1 MSLFRV
7 LQEAR
12 ECTACAPH
20 LPLGP
25 KPLLAAHPKSRIV
38 IIGQA
43 PGRATHQLGIP
54 WSDRSGDT
62 LRRWLGISAE
72 DFYDPVKVALLP
84 MGFCYPGTGKNGDF
98 EPRPQCAPLWHPRIL
113 PWLSDVGL
121 TLYLGRFSVR
131 HYLGGRFADLTE
143 AVESFKELLPKH
155 MVLPH
160 PSPRNG
166 PWLKK
171 RQWFEKA
178 ALPRL
183 RDCVQSALQG
193 L

>member
-1 MSLFRV
+1 MSLFRI

-12 ECTACAPH
+12 ECTVCLPH
-20 LPLGP
+20 LPLGA
-25 KPLLAAHPKSRIV
+25 KPLFSAHPRSRIV

-43 PGRATHQLGIP
+43 PGQVTHRMGIP

-62 LRRWLGISAE
+62 LRRWLGISSE

-98 EPRPQCAPLWHPRIL
+98 EPRPECAPLWHSRIL
-113 PWLSDVGL
+113 PYLTEVRL
-121 TLYLGRFSVR
+121 TLYLGRFAVV
-131 HYLGGRFADLTE
+131 HYLGERFPDLTE
-143 AVESFKELLPKH
+143 AVESYKQLLPKQ

-171 RQWFEKA
+171 RPWFEKA

-183 RDCVQSALQG
+183 RDRVQSALRS